1 LSQQWL
7 KLFNNLKINIMYK
20 KIYILPLFLLLL
32 VSCKNK
38 SEEATTFKPSEKSQV
53 ASSTD
58 PLPSWNKGAL
68 KSAII
73 TYVTRV
79 SRIGSPDFIPVED
92 RIATFDN
99 DGTLWA
105 EKPYVQEL
113 FAFYRVKKMVEANPA
128 LAKKQPF
135 KAVVEKDKTFF
146 EKGGD
151 KTLIELVAATH
162 TGMTED
168 QFDAST
174 KEFFAGAQYPGKNVS
189 LKQIRYQPQ
198 LELLNY
204 LRANGFKTFIVTGG
218 TIELVRA
225 ISLDFYGIPKDQVI
239 GTSFKYKF
247 DDATNSIQRET
258 ALDHFNDKEG
268 KPVGIQ
274 LHIGQR
280 PVFACGNEGGAGDLA
295 MLKYSQG
302 SKYKSFQLIVNHN
315 DSIREYKYQEK
326 DNLSLNTA
334 SKNKYHV
341 ISMKDDWKK
350 IFPDK

>member
-1 LSQQWL
+1 
-7 KLFNNLKINIMYK
+7 MYK
-20 KIYILPLFLLLL
+20 KIYILPLLLLL
-32 VSCKNK
+32 LGSCKK
-38 SEEATTFKPSEKSQV
+38 SDTLTATTNSKDTTNAV
-53 ASSTD
+53 ATSGD
-58 PLPSWNKGAL
+58 PLPSWNDGTL
-68 KSAII
+68 KSDII
-73 TYVTRV
+73 AYVKKVTAE
-79 SRIGSPDFIPVED
+79 GTPDFIPVEN

-128 LAKKQPF
+128 LAQKQPF

-151 KTLIELVAATH
+151 KALIELVAATH

-168 QFDAST
+168 EFEAAA
-174 KEFFAGAQYPGKNVS
+174 KEFFAGAQYPGKNVPI
-189 LKQIRYQPQ
+189 KQIRYQPQ

-225 ISLDFYGIPKDQVI
+225 ISSDFYGIPKEQVV

-247 DDATNSIQRET
+247 DPAKNAVLREP
-258 ALDHFNDKEG
+258 ALDLLNDKEG

-302 SKYKSFQLIVNHN
+302 SKYPSFQLIVNHN
-315 DSIREYKYQEK
+315 DSIREYSYQEK
-326 DNLSLNTA
+326 DNLSLSTA
-334 SKNKYHV
+334 AKNKYHV
-341 ISMKDDWKK
+341 VSIKDDWKK
-350 IFPDK
+350 VFPDK

>member
-1 LSQQWL
+1 
-7 KLFNNLKINIMYK
+7 MYR
-20 KIYILPLFLLLL
+20 KIYLSCLFLFLL

-38 SEEATTFKPSEKSQV
+38 SEDTTTVNSNDSTTTVATSG
-53 ASSTD
+53 D
-58 PLPSWNKGAL
+58 PLPSWNDGTL
-68 KSAII
+68 KSDII
-73 TYVTRV
+73 AYVKKVTTK
-79 SRIGSPDFIPVED
+79 GTPDFIPVEN

-128 LAKKQPF
+128 LAQKQPF

-151 KTLIELVAATH
+151 KALIELVAATH

-168 QFDAST
+168 EFEAST

-225 ISLDFYGIPKDQVI
+225 ISSDFYGIPKEQVV
-239 GTSFKYKF
+239 GTSFKYVF
-247 DDATNSIQRET
+247 DDATNSVKRLP
-258 ALDHFNDKEG
+258 ALDLLDDKAG

-295 MLKYSQG
+295 MLRYSSG
-302 SKYKSFQLIVNHN
+302 SKYPSFQMIVNHN
-315 DSIREYKYQEK
+315 DSIREYSYQEK

-334 SKNKYHV
+334 AKYKYHI
-341 ISMKDDWKK
+341 ISIKDDWKK
-350 IFPDK
+350 IFADK

>member
-1 LSQQWL
+1 
-7 KLFNNLKINIMYK
+7 MYRN
-20 KIYILPLFLLLL
+20 IYIVSLFLLLL
-32 VSCKNK
+32 VSCKKTDTVTSTN
-38 SEEATTFKPSEKSQV
+38 SNDSTAVVAT
-53 ASSTD
+53 SSD
-58 PLPSWNKGAL
+58 PLPSWNDGTL
-68 KSAII
+68 KKEII
-73 TYVTRV
+73 AYVTKV
-79 SRIGSPDFIPVED
+79 TKEGSPDFIPKEN

-128 LAKKQPF
+128 LAQKQPF
-135 KAVVEKDKTFF
+135 KAVIEKDKTFF
-146 EKGGD
+146 EKGDD
-151 KTLIELVAATH
+151 KALIELVAATH

-168 QFDAST
+168 EFEAST
-174 KEFFAGAQYPGKNVS
+174 KEFFAGAKYPGKNVT

-225 ISLDFYGIPKDQVI
+225 ISADFYGIPKEQVV

-247 DDATNSIQRET
+247 DDATNNIVREP
-258 ALDHFNDKEG
+258 ALDLLDDKVG

-295 MLKYSQG
+295 MLRYSQG
-302 SKYKSFQLIVNHN
+302 SKYLSFQMLVNHN
-315 DSIREYKYQEK
+315 DSIREYSYQEK

-334 SKNKYHV
+334 AKYKYHV

-350 IFPDK
+350 VFPDK

>member
-1 LSQQWL
+1 
-7 KLFNNLKINIMYK
+7 MYR
-20 KIYILPLFLLLL
+20 KIYLSCLFLFLL

-38 SEEATTFKPSEKSQV
+38 SEDTTTVNPNDSTTTIATSG
-53 ASSTD
+53 D
-58 PLPSWNKGAL
+58 PLPSWNDGAL
-68 KSAII
+68 KSDII
-73 TYVTRV
+73 AYVKKVTTK
-79 SRIGSPDFIPVED
+79 GTPDFIPVEN

-128 LAKKQPF
+128 LAQKQPF

-151 KTLIELVAATH
+151 KALIELVAATH

-168 QFDAST
+168 EFEAST

-225 ISLDFYGIPKDQVI
+225 ISSDFYGIPKEQVV
-239 GTSFKYKF
+239 GTSFKYVF
-247 DDATNSIQRET
+247 DDATNSVKRLP
-258 ALDHFNDKEG
+258 ALDLLNDKAG

-295 MLKYSQG
+295 MLRYSSG
-302 SKYKSFQLIVNHN
+302 SKYPSFQMIVNHN
-315 DSIREYKYQEK
+315 DSIREYSYQEK

-334 SKNKYHV
+334 AKYKYHV
-341 ISMKDDWKK
+341 ISIKDDWKK
-350 IFPDK
+350 VFADK

>member
-1 LSQQWL
+1 
-7 KLFNNLKINIMYK
+7 MYK
-20 KIYILPLFLLLL
+20 KIYIVPLFLLLL
-32 VSCKNK
+32 VSCKKTDTVSTTNPND
-38 SEEATTFKPSEKSQV
+38 SSATV
-53 ASSTD
+53 ATSSD
-58 PLPSWNKGAL
+58 PLPSWNDGTI
-68 KSAII
+68 KSSII
-73 TYVTRV
+73 AYVEKVTKE
-79 SRIGSPDFIPVED
+79 GSHDFIPKEN

-128 LAKKQPF
+128 LAQKQPF
-135 KAVVEKDKTFF
+135 KAVIEKDKTFF
-146 EKGGD
+146 AKGGE

-168 QFDAST
+168 EFENSA
-174 KEFFAGAQYPGKNVS
+174 KEFFTAAQYPGKNAP

-198 LELLNY
+198 LELLDY

-225 ISLDFYGIPKDQVI
+225 ISADFYGIPKEQVV

-247 DDATNSIQRET
+247 DDATNTIKREP
-258 ALDHFNDKEG
+258 ALDLLNDKTG
-268 KPVGIQ
+268 KPIAIQ

-295 MLKYSQG
+295 MLRYSSG
-302 SKYKSFQLIVNHN
+302 SKYPSFQMIVNHN
-315 DSIREYKYQEK
+315 DSIREYSYQEK
-326 DNLSLNTA
+326 DNLSLSTA
-334 SKNKYHV
+334 AKYKYHV
-341 ISMKDDWKK
+341 ISMKDDWKT
-350 IFPDK
+350 IFPK

>member
-1 LSQQWL
+1 
-7 KLFNNLKINIMYK
+7 MYR

-32 VSCKNK
+32 GSCKK
-38 SEEATTFKPSEKSQV
+38 SDTLTTTTSPKDSTAAVATSG
-53 ASSTD
+53 D
-58 PLPSWNKGAL
+58 PLPSWNDGAL
-68 KSAII
+68 KKDII
-73 TYVTRV
+73 AYVTKV
-79 SRIGSPDFIPVED
+79 TKEGTPDFIPVED

-113 FAFYRVKKMVEANPA
+113 FAFYRVKKLVTANPA
-128 LAKKQPF
+128 LAQKQPF
-135 KAVVEKDKTFF
+135 KAVVEKDKTYF

-151 KTLIELVAATH
+151 KALIELVAATH
-162 TGMTED
+162 TGLTED
-168 QFDAST
+168 EFEAEA
-174 KEFFAGAQYPGKNVS
+174 KEFFAGAQYPGKNVP

-225 ISLDFYGIPKDQVI
+225 ISADFYGIPKNQVV
-239 GTSFKYKF
+239 GTSFKYKY
-247 DDATNSIQRET
+247 DADKNSIIREP
-258 ALDHFNDKEG
+258 ALDLLNDKEG

-302 SKYKSFQLIVNHN
+302 SKYPSFQLIVNHN
-315 DSIREYKYQEK
+315 DSIREYSYQEK

-334 SKNKYHV
+334 AKNKYHV

>member
-1 LSQQWL
+1 
-7 KLFNNLKINIMYK
+7 MYK
-20 KIYILPLFLLLL
+20 KIYVLPLFLFLL

-38 SEEATTFKPSEKSQV
+38 SEDTTTVGTSNPTEVVATEG
-53 ASSTD
+53 D
-58 PLPSWNKGAL
+58 PLPSWNEGTL
-68 KSAII
+68 KSDII
-73 TYVTRV
+73 AYVDKVTKE
-79 SRIGSPDFIPVED
+79 GSPDFIPVED

-113 FAFYRVKKMVEANPA
+113 FAFFRVKKMVEANPT
-128 LAKKQPF
+128 LAQKQPF

-151 KTLIELVAATH
+151 KALIELVVATH

-168 QFDAST
+168 EFETSV
-174 KEFFAGAQYPGKNVS
+174 KEFLADAKYPQKNVP

-204 LRANGFKTFIVTGG
+204 LRTNGFKTYIVTGG

-225 ISLDFYGIPKDQVI
+225 ISADFYGIPKDQVV

-247 DDATNSIQRET
+247 DDTKNAITREP
-258 ALDHFNDKEG
+258 ALDLFNDKEG
-268 KPVGIQ
+268 KPIGIQ

-280 PVFACGNEGGAGDLA
+280 PIFACGNEGGAGDLA
-295 MLKYSQG
+295 MLRYSQG
-302 SKYKSFQLIVNHN
+302 NKYPSFQLLVNHN
-315 DSIREYKYQEK
+315 DSIREYSYQEK

-334 SKNKYHV
+334 AKYKYHI

-350 IFPDK
+350 VFADK

>member
-1 LSQQWL
+1 
-7 KLFNNLKINIMYK
+7 MYRN
-20 KIYILPLFLLLL
+20 IYIVPLFLLLL
-32 VSCKNK
+32 VSCKKTDGVTTVNPK
-38 SEEATTFKPSEKSQV
+38 DSTVTVAT
-53 ASSTD
+53 SSD
-58 PLPSWNKGAL
+58 PLPSWNDGTL
-68 KSAII
+68 KKEII
-73 TYVTRV
+73 AYVTKV
-79 SRIGSPDFIPVED
+79 TKEGSPDFIPVEN

-128 LAKKQPF
+128 LAQKQPF
-135 KAVVEKDKTFF
+135 KAVIEKDKTFF

-151 KTLIELVAATH
+151 KALIELVAATH

-168 QFDAST
+168 EFEAAT
-174 KEFFAGAQYPGKNVS
+174 KEFFTGAKYPGKNVT

-225 ISLDFYGIPKDQVI
+225 ISADFYGIPKEQVV

-247 DDATNSIQRET
+247 DDATNSIVREP
-258 ALDHFNDKEG
+258 ALDLFNDKVG

-295 MLKYSQG
+295 MLRYSQG
-302 SKYKSFQLIVNHN
+302 SKYPSFQMLVNHN
-315 DSIREYKYQEK
+315 DSIREYNYQEK

-334 SKNKYHV
+334 GKYKYHV

-350 IFPDK
+350 VFADQ

>member
-1 LSQQWL
+1 
-7 KLFNNLKINIMYK
+7 MYR
-20 KIYILPLFLLLL
+20 KIYILPLFLFLLI
-32 VSCKNK
+32 SCKKTDTLTTTTNPK
-38 SEEATTFKPSEKSQV
+38 DSSATV
-53 ASSTD
+53 ATSSD
-58 PLPSWNKGAL
+58 PLPSWNDGAL
-68 KSAII
+68 KKDII
-73 TYVTRV
+73 AYVTKV
-79 SRIGSPDFIPVED
+79 TKEGTPDFIPQEA

-113 FAFYRVKKMVEANPA
+113 FAFYRVKKMVEANPT
-128 LAKKQPF
+128 LAQKQPF
-135 KAVVEKDKTFF
+135 KAVVEKDKAFF

-151 KTLIELVAATH
+151 KALIELVAATH

-168 QFDAST
+168 EFEASA
-174 KEFFAGAQYPGKNVS
+174 KDFFSGAQYPGKNVP

-218 TIELVRA
+218 TVELVRA
-225 ISLDFYGIPKDQVI
+225 ISADFYGIPKDQVI
-239 GTSFKYKF
+239 GTSFKYTF
-247 DDATNSIQRET
+247 DDASNSIRRQA

-302 SKYKSFQLIVNHN
+302 SKYPSFQLIVNHN
-315 DSIREYKYQEK
+315 DSIREYSYQEK

-334 SKNKYHV
+334 AKNKYHV
-341 ISMKDDWKK
+341 ISMKDDWKN
-350 IFPDK
+350 IFPNK

>member
-1 LSQQWL
+1 
-7 KLFNNLKINIMYK
+7 MYK
-20 KIYILPLFLLLL
+20 KIYILPLFFFFL
-32 VSCKNK
+32 VSFTKADNAIAIYT
-38 SEEATTFKPSEKSQV
+38 SDTTNFTKTS
-53 ASSTD
+53 D
-58 PLPSWNKGAL
+58 PLPSWNDGTL
-68 KSAII
+68 KKEII
-73 TYVTRV
+73 AYVTKV
-79 SRIGSPDFIPVED
+79 TKKGNPDFIPVED

-113 FAFYRVKKMVEANPA
+113 FAFYRVKQMAEANPA
-128 LAKKQPF
+128 LAQKQPF
-135 KAVVEKDKTFF
+135 KAVIEKDKTYF
-146 EKGGD
+146 ETGGE
-151 KTLIELVAATH
+151 KALIELIAATH

-168 QFDAST
+168 EFEAST
-174 KEFFAGAQYPGKNVS
+174 KDFFAAAQYPGKNVPI
-189 LKQIRYQPQ
+189 KQIRYQPQ

-218 TIELVRA
+218 TIELVRS
-225 ISLDFYGIPKDQVI
+225 ISADFYGIPKDQVV

-247 DDATNSIQRET
+247 DDATNSIQRQP
-258 ALDHFNDKEG
+258 ALDLLNDKEG

-295 MLKYSQG
+295 MLRYSQG
-302 SKYKSFQLIVNHN
+302 SKYPSFQMIVNHN
-315 DSIREYKYQEK
+315 DAVREYSYEEK

-334 SKNKYHV
+334 VRYKYHV

>member
-1 LSQQWL
+1 MYRKLCLSA
-7 KLFNNLKINIMYK
+7 
-20 KIYILPLFLLLL
+20 LFLFLI

-38 SEEATTFKPSEKSQV
+38 SEE
-53 ASSTD
+53 SSTANPKGGTETVATSGD
-58 PLPSWNKGAL
+58 PLPSWNDGVL
-68 KSAII
+68 KKEII
-73 TYVTRV
+73 DYVTKV
-79 SRIGSPDFIPVED
+79 TKEGGSDFIPVEN

-113 FAFYRVKKMVEANPA
+113 FAFYRVKKMVEANPT
-128 LAKKQPF
+128 LAQKQPF
-135 KAVVEKDKTFF
+135 KAVIEKDKTFF

-151 KTLIELVAATH
+151 KALIELVAATH
-162 TGMTED
+162 TGITED
-168 QFDAST
+168 EFEADA
-174 KEFFAGAQYPGKNVS
+174 KEFFTGAKYPGKNVS

-225 ISLDFYGIPKDQVI
+225 ISADFYGIPKDQVV
-239 GTSFKYKF
+239 GTSFKYTF
-247 DDATNSIQRET
+247 DDASNSIKRLP

-302 SKYKSFQLIVNHN
+302 NKYPSFQMLVNHN
-315 DSIREYKYQEK
+315 DSIREYSYEEK
-326 DNLSLNTA
+326 DNLSLSTA
-334 SKNKYHV
+334 AKNKWHV
-341 ISMKDDWKK
+341 VSIKDDWKK
-350 IFPDK
+350 VFADK

>member
-1 LSQQWL
+1 
-7 KLFNNLKINIMYK
+7 MYR

-32 VSCKNK
+32 VSFNK
-38 SEEATTFKPSEKSQV
+38 ADSAIIVHTSDTLNFAKTS
-53 ASSTD
+53 D
-58 PLPSWNKGAL
+58 PLPSWNDGAL
-68 KSAII
+68 KKEII
-73 TYVTRV
+73 AYVTKV
-79 SRIGSPDFIPVED
+79 TKKGGADFIPVED

-113 FAFYRVKKMVEANPA
+113 FAFYRVKKMVEAKPE
-128 LAKKQPF
+128 LAQKQPF
-135 KAVVEKDKTFF
+135 KAVVEKDKTYF
-146 EKGGD
+146 ETGGE
-151 KTLIELVAATH
+151 KALIELVAATH
-162 TGMTED
+162 TGMSED
-168 QFDAST
+168 QFEAAA
-174 KEFFAGAQYPGKNVS
+174 KEFFAGAKYPGKNVP

-198 LELLNY
+198 LELLDY

-218 TIELVRA
+218 TVELVRA
-225 ISLDFYGIPKDQVI
+225 ISADFYGIPKYQVV

-247 DDATNSIQRET
+247 DDATNSIQREP
-258 ALDHFNDKEG
+258 ALDLLNDKEG

-295 MLKYSQG
+295 MLRYSSG
-302 SKYKSFQLIVNHN
+302 SKYPSFQMIVNHN
-315 DSIREYKYQEK
+315 DADREYSYQEK

-334 SKNKYHV
+334 AKYKYHV
-341 ISMKDDWKK
+341 VSIKDDWKK

>member
-1 LSQQWL
+1 
-7 KLFNNLKINIMYK
+7 MYK
-20 KIYILPLFLLLL
+20 KIYLLPIVLFLM

-38 SEEATTFKPSEKSQV
+38 SDDTRTATPSDSTNVV
-53 ASSTD
+53 ATSTD
-58 PLPSWNKGAL
+58 PLPSWNNGTL
-68 KSAII
+68 KSDII
-73 TYVTRV
+73 AYVTKV
-79 SRIGSPDFIPVED
+79 TKKGSPDFIPIEN

-128 LAKKQPF
+128 LAQKQPF

-146 EKGGD
+146 EKGGE
-151 KTLIELVAATH
+151 KALIELVAATH

-168 QFDAST
+168 EFESGT
-174 KEFFAGAQYPGKNVS
+174 KEFFTDTKYPGKNVS

-225 ISLDFYGIPKDQVI
+225 ISADFYDIPKDQVV

-247 DDATNSIQRET
+247 DPAKDAILREP

-268 KPVGIQ
+268 KPVAIQ

-280 PVFACGNEGGAGDLA
+280 PVFACGNEGGAGDIA
-295 MLKYSQG
+295 MLQYSQG
-302 SKYKSFQLIVNHN
+302 NNYPSFQLLINHN
-315 DSIREYKYQEK
+315 DSIREYSYQEK

-334 SKNKYHV
+334 SKNKWHV
-341 ISMKDDWKK
+341 VNIKEDWKK
-350 IFPDK
+350 VFAD

>member
-1 LSQQWL
+1 
-7 KLFNNLKINIMYK
+7 M
-20 KIYILPLFLLLL
+20 PLFLILLIA
-32 VSCKNK
+32 CKKAENTNTDANAK
-38 SEEATTFKPSEKSQV
+38 DSTATV
-53 ASSTD
+53 ATSGV
-58 PLPSWNKGAL
+58 PLPSWNDGAL
-68 KSAII
+68 KSDII
-73 TYVTRV
+73 AYVTKV
-79 SRIGSPDFIPVED
+79 TKEGSPDFIPVEH

-113 FAFYRVKKMVEANPA
+113 FAFYRVKKMIEAKPE
-128 LAKKQPF
+128 LAQKQPF
-135 KAVVEKDKTFF
+135 KAVVEKDKSYF

-151 KTLIELVAATH
+151 KALIELVAATH

-168 QFDAST
+168 EFEASAQEFL
-174 KEFFAGAQYPGKNVS
+174 KEAKYPGKNVP

-198 LELLNY
+198 LELLDY

-225 ISLDFYGIPKDQVI
+225 ISADFYGIPKEQVV

-247 DDATNSIQRET
+247 DDATNSIKREP
-258 ALDHFNDKEG
+258 ALDLFDDKEG

-295 MLKYSQG
+295 MLRYSSG
-302 SKYKSFQLIVNHN
+302 SKYPSFQMIVNHN
-315 DSIREYKYQEK
+315 DSIREYNYQEK

-334 SKNKYHV
+334 AKYKYHV

>member
-1 LSQQWL
+1 
-7 KLFNNLKINIMYK
+7 MYK
-20 KIYILPLFLLLL
+20 KIYIVPLFLLLL
-32 VSCKNK
+32 VSCKKTDTVSTTNPND
-38 SEEATTFKPSEKSQV
+38 SSATV
-53 ASSTD
+53 ATSSD
-58 PLPSWNKGAL
+58 PLPSWNDGTI
-68 KSAII
+68 KSSII
-73 TYVTRV
+73 AYVEKVTKE
-79 SRIGSPDFIPVED
+79 GSPDFIPKEN

-128 LAKKQPF
+128 LAQKQPF
-135 KAVVEKDKTFF
+135 KAVIEKDKTFF
-146 EKGGD
+146 AKGGE

-168 QFDAST
+168 EFENSA
-174 KEFFAGAQYPGKNVS
+174 KEFFTAAQYPGKNVP

-198 LELLNY
+198 LELLDY

-225 ISLDFYGIPKDQVI
+225 ISADFYGIPKEQVV

-247 DDATNSIQRET
+247 DDAANTIKREP
-258 ALDHFNDKEG
+258 ALDLLNDKTG
-268 KPVGIQ
+268 KPIAIQ

-295 MLKYSQG
+295 MLRYSSG
-302 SKYKSFQLIVNHN
+302 SKYPSFQMIVNHN
-315 DSIREYKYQEK
+315 DSIREYSYQEK
-326 DNLSLNTA
+326 DNLSLSTA
-334 SKNKYHV
+334 AKYKYHV
-341 ISMKDDWKK
+341 ISMKDDWKT
-350 IFPDK
+350 IFPK

>member
-1 LSQQWL
+1 
-7 KLFNNLKINIMYK
+7 MYK
-20 KIYILPLFLLLL
+20 RIYILSLFLFLL
-32 VSCKNK
+32 VSCKK
-38 SEEATTFKPSEKSQV
+38 SDDATTVKTSDSTAAV
-53 ASSTD
+53 ATSGD
-58 PLPSWNKGAL
+58 PLPSWNDGAL
-68 KSAII
+68 KKDII
-73 TYVTRV
+73 DYVTKV
-79 SRIGSPDFIPVED
+79 TKEGSSGFIPVAD

-128 LAKKQPF
+128 LAQKQPF
-135 KAVVEKDKTFF
+135 KAVVEKDKIFF

-151 KTLIELVAATH
+151 KALIELIAATH

-168 QFDAST
+168 EFEAST
-174 KEFFAGAQYPGKNVS
+174 KEFFAGAQYPGKNVPI
-189 LKQIRYQPQ
+189 KQIRYQPQ
-198 LELLNY
+198 LELLDY
-204 LRANGFKTFIVTGG
+204 LRANGFTTFIVTGG

-225 ISLDFYGIPKDQVI
+225 ISADFYGIPKSQVV

-247 DDATNSIQRET
+247 DDAKNAILREP
-258 ALDHFNDKEG
+258 ALDLLDDKEG

-295 MLKYSQG
+295 MLRYSSG
-302 SKYKSFQLIVNHN
+302 SKYLSFQMIVNHN
-315 DSIREYKYQEK
+315 DSIREYSYQEK

-334 SKNKYHV
+334 AKYKYRV

>member
-1 LSQQWL
+1 
-7 KLFNNLKINIMYK
+7 MYK
-20 KIYILPLFLLLL
+20 KIYVLPLFLLLL
-32 VSCKNK
+32 ASCKKTDGVTTINPK
-38 SEEATTFKPSEKSQV
+38 DSTATV
-53 ASSTD
+53 ATSSD
-58 PLPSWNKGAL
+58 PLPSWNDGTL
-68 KSAII
+68 KTAII
-73 TYVTRV
+73 DYVTKV
-79 SRIGSPDFIPVED
+79 TKEGSPDFIPFEN

-105 EKPYVQEL
+105 EKPLVQEL
-113 FAFYRVKKMVEANPA
+113 FAFYRVKKMIEANPT
-128 LAKKQPF
+128 LAQKQPF

-151 KTLIELVAATH
+151 KALIELVAATH

-168 QFDAST
+168 EFEAST
-174 KEFFAGAQYPGKNVS
+174 KEFIATVKYPGKNVS

-225 ISLDFYGIPKDQVI
+225 ISADFYGIPKEQVV

-247 DDATNSIQRET
+247 DDATNNIKREP
-258 ALDHFNDKEG
+258 ALDLFNDKEG
-268 KPVGIQ
+268 KPVAIQ

-295 MLKYSQG
+295 MLRYSQG
-302 SKYKSFQLIVNHN
+302 SQYPSFQMLVNHN
-315 DSIREYKYQEK
+315 DSIREYNYQEK

-334 SKNKYHV
+334 AKYKYHV
-341 ISMKDDWKK
+341 ISVKDDWKK
-350 IFPDK
+350 VFADK

>member
-1 LSQQWL
+1 
-7 KLFNNLKINIMYK
+7 MYK
-20 KIYILPLFLLLL
+20 KIYVLSLFLFLLI
-32 VSCKNK
+32 SCKNK
-38 SEEATTFKPSEKSQV
+38 SEDTTTVNPKD
-53 ASSTD
+53 STAVVKNNGD
-58 PLPSWNKGAL
+58 PLPSWNDGTL
-68 KSAII
+68 KSDII
-73 TYVTRV
+73 AYVEKVTKE
-79 SRIGSPDFIPVED
+79 GSPDFIPVEN

-113 FAFYRVKKMVEANPA
+113 FAFYRVKKMVEANPE
-128 LAKKQPF
+128 LARKQPF

-151 KTLIELVAATH
+151 KALIELVAATH

-168 QFDAST
+168 EFEAST
-174 KEFFAGAQYPGKNVS
+174 KEFFSGAQYPGKNIP

-218 TIELVRA
+218 TIEVVRA
-225 ISLDFYGIPKDQVI
+225 ISQDFYGIPKDQVV
-239 GTSFKYKF
+239 GTSFKYKY
-247 DDATNSIQRET
+247 DDTKNTVLREP

-295 MLKYSQG
+295 MLRYSSG
-302 SKYKSFQLIVNHN
+302 SKYPSFQLIVNHN
-315 DSIREYKYQEK
+315 DSIREYNYQEK
-326 DNLSLNTA
+326 DNLSLSTA
-334 SKNKYHV
+334 AKYKYHV
-341 ISMKDDWKK
+341 VSIKDDWKK
-350 IFPDK
+350 VFAD